1 MTDKERC
8 RPASLF
14 LRVKKGRYPRVPS
27 FCIWGKLFVVH
38 FDQLEQMLVA
48 LLGVLLVLCEQNG
61 STLRELAGQTAVTSL
76 VHQELLIAAGAR
88 LGVERELLIGSGIID
103 KTSFSVPSIVDH
115 KSTHGKTVV
124 NGMVRGTINGTVRG
138 MIHAT
143 VEGDVDLNVI
153 SGSVSEGKEEEDD
166 EA

>member
-1 MTDKERC
+1 M
-8 RPASLF
+8 
-14 LRVKKGRYPRVPS
+14 
-27 FCIWGKLFVVH
+27 
-38 FDQLEQMLVA
+38 
-48 LLGVLLVLCEQNG
+48 
-61 STLRELAGQTAVTSL
+61 
-76 VHQELLIAAGAR
+76 
-88 LGVERELLIGSGIID
+88 
-103 KTSFSVPSIVDH
+103 PSIVDH

>member
-1 MTDKERC
+1 MGANIDYAIVI
-8 RPASLF
+8 AS
-14 LRVKKGRYPRVPS
+14 RY
-27 FCIWGKLFVVH
+27 
-38 FDQLEQMLVA
+38 
-48 LLGVLLVLCEQNG
+48 
-61 STLRELAGQTAVTSL
+61 
-76 VHQELLIAAGAR
+76 QELKSKMPHRDAIIETLNFAFPTIITSGAIMSICGFLIGSMTSEAVIACIGES
-88 LGVERELLIGSGIID
+88 LGRGTVISIFMVMFALPQILLIGSGIID